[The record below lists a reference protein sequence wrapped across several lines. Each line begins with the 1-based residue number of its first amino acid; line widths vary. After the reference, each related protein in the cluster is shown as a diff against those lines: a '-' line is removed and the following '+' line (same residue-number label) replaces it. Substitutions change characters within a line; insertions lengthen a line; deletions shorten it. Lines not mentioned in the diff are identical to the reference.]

1 VLVAYAFLGGAT
13 AEGEDN
19 SGNGMNSLER
29 WNAHL
34 DEVSNLRE
42 LSRSMGK
49 EDPRGFSY
57 LDGPYPNAQDNGALG
72 TNPPDGLH
80 MPWGSHMVSAIFVL
94 DYSLSTPF
102 NPQAGGGDFLLGDV
116 HETWIGDQNGDGF
129 LEWLVF
135 FYYFPWESDGLDNDG
150 DGCVDEIWPAGGC
163 DSTPDALTV
172 YETGGLPDI
181 GGDKAD
187 LFTNVDWYSSPEAIE
202 IYRAFV
208 SPRWHAYQLR
218 GIYYYPQMSGEFISY
233 YADEFVNMIN
243 SNPEMD
249 NERDDFYVG
258 NIDARMFPSR
268 TPVDHICSAGYQLF
282 SGVTYERSDGW
293 VVTSFELREAYDNHD
308 WNGDGD
314 NEDEVA
320 AYYAVD
326 PNNGNCRLNVVNIG
340 VYGWYPR
347 NTGTLLT
354 PGYTWESD
362 DQRDWNGDGDRFD
375 TVLVYHNINSTWAM
389 KGKVYTSFTFTES
402 VPSFGFGWTA
412 VYSDYGQL
420 QTFPLEF
427 GGAYYKYVGMA
438 SGYYRTYFFLT
449 SDEDGNRHT
458 MLPQHD
464 LEIGMPVTTLG
475 GRCFVVAV
483 REQYAQ
489 AAGMRLMNSMADGN
503 GDSDTMDTLNY
514 IFCPDRSGG
523 GGQFVVEPTSKFAH
537 GNYANPLPAIWLG
550 YTYQFN
556 QVEID
561 GIVMIMFYRYE
572 WELHDDCNRD
582 MLVTNTL
589 CTQWYFINISAYGK
603 IIDRNM
609 PKGDEEGLLEVMNDG
624 GADWYPQIS
633 TTSICDFREVVSD
646 QVNSRIHGLSLSLC

>member
-1 VLVAYAFLGGAT
+1 
-13 AEGEDN
+13 
-19 SGNGMNSLER
+19 
-29 WNAHL
+29 
-34 DEVSNLRE
+34 
-42 LSRSMGK
+42 
-49 EDPRGFSY
+49 
-57 LDGPYPNAQDNGALG
+57 
-72 TNPPDGLH
+72 
-80 MPWGSHMVSAIFVL
+80 
-94 DYSLSTPF
+94 
-102 NPQAGGGDFLLGDV
+102 
-116 HETWIGDQNGDGF
+116 
-129 LEWLVF
+129 
-135 FYYFPWESDGLDNDG
+135 
-150 DGCVDEIWPAGGC
+150 
-163 DSTPDALTV
+163 
-172 YETGGLPDI
+172 
-181 GGDKAD
+181 
-187 LFTNVDWYSSPEAIE
+187 
-202 IYRAFV
+202 
-208 SPRWHAYQLR
+208 
-218 GIYYYPQMSGEFISY
+218 
-233 YADEFVNMIN
+233 
-243 SNPEMD
+243 MD

-420 QTFPLEF
+420 PTFPLEF